1 MSAGGGAAKA
11 PSSAAAPTASG
22 GAPSCSGGESQFF
35 ALLSASGAT
44 VALEWEEIMKLIIAH
59 PHYRSLATLSER
71 KAAWQRWR
79 AARREE
85 MEAEERAA
93 VRQKKVDFV
102 QMLKECSALSSRLR
116 YKEARRELEGD
127 ARWDALE
134 NDYEREELYEEYT
147 LSLERKEAAERRQQR
162 RERMDAFRALLVRSQ
177 LAVGSQWRRVQVQL
191 EDAPELRALE
201 KIDRLAI
208 FEEVIRGLEAE
219 EEQRRQRAREAHRR
233 EERRLRDAFRALLAE
248 KHAAGVFHAK
258 SKWADVEVL
267 IAKEPAFESC
277 LKQSGSA
284 PHELWEDYME
294 ILNEAWQA
302 QRRTLKAVLLAV
314 GAAFTVTPETGF
326 DAFAAALREADSGT
340 LEEVPES
347 AIRAFLIELQ
357 EKQLKELADA
367 ERKLAQQ
374 RKEKLEKYASTL
386 RGLMGALLTSATPWE
401 EANKVMQ
408 GKAAANELSADE
420 QRAAYSEV
428 VAALAEEEARDARE
442 AAAKVAAVAEG
453 KEAKEEDGEERRS
466 HKRKKSH
473 RRERGGGGGDSSDEE
488 RRHKSSR
495 KKERRSKRSRA
506 GESDEEEGE
515 HKE

>member
-1 MSAGGGAAKA
+1 
-11 PSSAAAPTASG
+11 
-22 GAPSCSGGESQFF
+22 
-35 ALLSASGAT
+35 
-44 VALEWEEIMKLIIAH
+44 MKLIIAH

-219 EEQRRQRAREAHRR
+219 EEQRRQRAREASLLLTQETRFWAHSSPEPPNLGSPLWKPNLGSPILEAHFGSPLWRPTLTILEPIHSPILSPIRSPIHSPLLSPFLSPISSHSPHRI
-233 EERRLRDAFRALLAE
+233 LRICFTR
-248 KHAAGVFHAK
+248 HCPFSRMSRPTGGR
-258 SKWADVEVL
+258 S
-267 IAKEPAFESC
+267 
-277 LKQSGSA
+277 
-284 PHELWEDYME
+284 
-294 ILNEAWQA
+294 
-302 QRRTLKAVLLAV
+302 
-314 GAAFTVTPETGF
+314 AAF
-326 DAFAAALREADSGT
+326 
-340 LEEVPES
+340 
-347 AIRAFLIELQ
+347 
-357 EKQLKELADA
+357 
-367 ERKLAQQ
+367 
-374 RKEKLEKYASTL
+374 
-386 RGLMGALLTSATPWE
+386 ATPSE
-401 EANKVMQ
+401 HSSPRSTRRA
-408 GKAAANELSADE
+408 SFT
-420 QRAAYSEV
+420 QRANGLTWRCSSPRSPPSS
-428 VAALAEEEARDARE
+428 LA
-442 AAAKVAAVAEG
+442 
-453 KEAKEEDGEERRS
+453 
-466 HKRKKSH
+466 
-473 RRERGGGGGDSSDEE
+473 
-488 RRHKSSR
+488 
-495 KKERRSKRSRA
+495 
-506 GESDEEEGE
+506 
-515 HKE
+515 

>member
-219 EEQRRQRAREAHRR
+219 EEQRRQRAREAS
-233 EERRLRDAFRALLAE
+233 L
-248 KHAAGVFHAK
+248 
-258 SKWADVEVL
+258 
-267 IAKEPAFESC
+267 
-277 LKQSGSA
+277 
-284 PHELWEDYME
+284 
-294 ILNEAWQA
+294 
-302 QRRTLKAVLLAV
+302 
-314 GAAFTVTPETGF
+314 
-326 DAFAAALREADSGT
+326 
-340 LEEVPES
+340 
-347 AIRAFLIELQ
+347 
-357 EKQLKELADA
+357 
-367 ERKLAQQ
+367 
-374 RKEKLEKYASTL
+374 
-386 RGLMGALLTSATPWE
+386 LLTQEPSFWAHSSPEPPNLGSPLWKPNLGSPIL
-401 EANKVMQ
+401 EAHL
-408 GKAAANELSADE
+408 GSPFWRPL
-420 QRAAYSEV
+420 
-428 VAALAEEEARDARE
+428 
-442 AAAKVAAVAEG
+442 
-453 KEAKEEDGEERRS
+453 
-466 HKRKKSH
+466 
-473 RRERGGGGGDSSDEE
+473 
-488 RRHKSSR
+488 
-495 KKERRSKRSRA
+495 
-506 GESDEEEGE
+506 
-515 HKE
+515 